1 MAKRIIDY
9 PETTEIAVDDYL
21 VVGSGILG
29 TRKLLASKIGGGGG
43 GGDVTLIEKV
53 FTENGIYLP
62 SSYNA
67 DGFSKVTV
75 DIGTGGNLANG
86 YWIKTTLEGITKK
99 FVQQGMTYNYNTNV
113 FTWTPNSSYVGAS
126 LNGSVPIKSTGASG
140 ISKITFD
147 ISFGE
152 NYDHYNNISN
162 VTRPFVIGVTDT
174 LYDQY
179 VYCSGDTVGNY
190 FKAYKLYDGTYANS
204 RVQDEINIPNLT
216 GSLYLLIVF
225 TGWNGTINDLVLS

>member
-1 MAKRIIDY
+1 MAQRIIDY
-9 PETTEIAVDDYL
+9 PEATSIAVDDYL
-21 VVGSGILG
+21 VVGSEILG
-29 TRKLLASKIGGGGG
+29 TRKLLASKIGGG
-43 GGDVTLIEKV
+43 DVTLIEKE

-75 DIGTGGNLANG
+75 ATDSIEAGGNLANG
-86 YWIKTTLEGITKK
+86 YWVKTTLEGITKK
-99 FVQQGMTYNYNTNV
+99 FVQDGMEYNYNTNV
-113 FTWTPNSSYVGAS
+113 FRWTPNSPNVGAS
-126 LNGSVPIKSTGASG
+126 LNGYVPIKSTGASG

-162 VTRPFVIGVTDT
+162 VVRPFVIGVTDT
-174 LYDQY
+174 LYNQY

-190 FKAYKLYDGTYANS
+190 FKAYKMYSGTYANS

-216 GSLYLLIVF
+216 GTLYLLIVF
-225 TGWNGTINDLVLS
+225 TGWSGTINDLVLS

>member
-1 MAKRIIDY
+1 MANLTGKL
-9 PETTEIAVDDYL
+9 TTSLDVGAV
-21 VVGSGILG
+21 
-29 TRKLLASKIGGGGG
+29 
-43 GGDVTLIEKV
+43 LIEKE

-67 DGFSKVTV
+67 DGFSKVTIAT
-75 DIGTGGNLANG
+75 DSIETGGNLANG
-86 YWIKTTLEGITKK
+86 YWIKTTLQGITKK
-99 FVQQGMTYNYNTNV
+99 LVQQGMTYNYNTNV
-113 FTWTPNSSYVGAS
+113 FTWSPNSSYVGAS

-179 VYCSGDTVGNY
+179 VYCNGDTVENY
-190 FKAYKLYDGTYANS
+190 FKAYKLYDGSYAGQ
-204 RVQDEINIPNLT
+204 RVTDEIEINNLT
-216 GSLYLLIVF
+216 DALYLLIVF